1 MNKFFSSL
9 FGNKGGTPKAKP
21 VSLDVI
27 ATAAAQPHV
36 LREKMKEKKLTHGE
50 TVTASVS
57 PVRLEIAREKVAMY
71 FCPMKTLEVTETHV
85 PGDGNDIPGQ
95 VNLEGLKVPAD
106 FLPGLYALKN
116 VRISSNGV
124 MQVTATSKTRW
135 EKVEVTPSL

>member
-1 MNKFFSSL
+1 MIKFFSGL
-9 FGNKGGTPKAKP
+9 FGDKGGAPKAKP
-21 VSLDVI
+21 ISLDVI

-71 FCPMKTLEVTETHV
+71 FCPMKTLEVSETHA

-106 FLPGLYALKN
+106 FLPGLYTLKN
-116 VRISSNGV
+116 VTLSSNGV
-124 MQVTATSKTRW
+124 MTVTATNKTIW
-135 EKVEVTPSL
+135 EKVEATPAL